1 MLEDQREE
9 NAFLLNSSKASSFS
23 AKRMRLDKPFDF
35 KKCFSRGKR
44 LSSPAFIIHY
54 LENDLTHG
62 RLGIRIAKKK
72 VKKAVDRNKIKRVAR
87 EVFRRKG
94 FDGFDII
101 LVLRNEKN
109 YKHSKCYEQIN
120 EIFSNLKIK

>member
-1 MLEDQREE
+1 M
-9 NAFLLNSSKASSFS
+9 
-23 AKRMRLDKPFDF
+23 
-35 KKCFSRGKR
+35 
-44 LSSPAFIIHY
+44 IIK
-54 LENDLTHG
+54 E
-62 RLGIRIAKKK
+62 KKK

-120 EIFSNLKIK
+120 EIFSNLKTK